1 MASGIDSTLEAFIYR
16 TEQGGDMDQDYGEQ
30 DFENMGQ
37 RSQKRSKRPH
47 YFPSNKPQA
56 FIRNAVTGVPYPY
69 MVGSKEQSL
78 LYKMVDAT
86 GRCDEEGYLIKARS
100 DLPNSN
106 TNHLFYDSPEQC
118 MSHMRITINPSEVKR
133 WHEQHQI

>member
-1 MASGIDSTLEAFIYR
+1 
-16 TEQGGDMDQDYGEQ
+16 
-30 DFENMGQ
+30 
-37 RSQKRSKRPH
+37 
-47 YFPSNKPQA
+47 
-56 FIRNAVTGVPYPY
+56 VPYPY
-69 MVGSKEQSL
+69 VVGSNDQTL

-100 DLPNSN
+100 DLPNHN

-133 WHEQHQI
+133 WHDAHQNDGGQ